1 MTLELLNALNP
12 QTMPRPGPLL
22 LLRLVADTAGEPTH
36 GLDHPVLIQI
46 IKEGLSVFMVP
57 EPSRYSAFLRRR
69 RERREVVDRPR
80 IITQRLGDE
89 DEGRLGFADAAARIA
104 EDETETDDAC
114 GADFSVAT
122 RSVGNPFEIVGA
134 DGTAII
140 HCSLF
145 EFGIED

>member
-1 MTLELLNALNP
+1 MIQMTLELLNALNP

-80 IITQRLGDE
+80 IITQRLHE
-89 DEGRLGFADAAARIA
+89 TKSPKLIEIKEG
-104 EDETETDDAC
+104 
-114 GADFSVAT
+114 
-122 RSVGNPFEIVGA
+122 
-134 DGTAII
+134 
-140 HCSLF
+140 
-145 EFGIED
+145 

>member
-1 MTLELLNALNP
+1 
-12 QTMPRPGPLL
+12 
-22 LLRLVADTAGEPTH
+22 
-36 GLDHPVLIQI
+36 
-46 IKEGLSVFMVP
+46 MVP
-57 EPSRYSAFLRRR
+57 EPSRHSAFLWRW

-80 IITQRLGDE
+80 VITQRLGDE
-89 DEGRLGFADAAARIA
+89 DDRGLGFADTAARIA

-140 HCSLF
+140 HCEFVEFANLRIEKNRF
-145 EFGIED
+145 ESRTRR